1 MLSEIEMIPD
11 SAFKD
16 PIDVCMAVEE
26 GRFISPQVIEGLQ
39 IQQWP
44 YRLWISTQ
52 NDNNGAAG
60 TRNRVKRFGETKY
73 ILAMDNDLI
82 LEKDSFSKMV
92 EFLDIHPHFAAIAIN
107 KYKRPEGDGEG
118 LISNHVDSAPVLWRK
133 EILDKLTYEFRATGG
148 IIQCECQTACDDVR
162 KMGYEIGFL
171 TNITCKH
178 IPDTKHE
185 SIKQE

>member
-1 MLSEIEMIPD
+1 MLHEIEMIPD

-16 PIDVCMAVEE
+16 PIDICMAVEE

-39 IQQWP
+39 KQRWP

-82 LEKDSFSKMV
+82 LEEGSFLKMV
-92 EFLDIHPHFAAIAIN
+92 EFLDNHPDFAAIAIS
-107 KYKRPEGDGEG
+107 KKEKFEGNGEE
-118 LISNHVDSAPVLWRK
+118 LIRNHVDSAPVLWRK
-133 EILDKLTYEFRATGG
+133 EILDQLTYEFRATGG
-148 IIQCECQTACDDVR
+148 VIQCECQTACDDVR

-171 TNITCKH
+171 TNIMCKH
-178 IPDTKHE
+178 VEDTRHE